1 MDEIQ
6 NYSYI
11 ASNTAFNGFWS
22 YQYEG
27 VSRANLALS
36 YLMDD
41 KIIETVGMD
50 ASLRKR
56 LLGETYFL
64 RAFYYFD
71 LVYELLVMFLF

>member
-1 MDEIQ
+1 MESRWRPAWMDEIQ

-41 KIIETVGMD
+41 KIIETVGISGVINM
-50 ASLRKR
+50 RV
-56 LLGETYFL
+56 FL
-64 RAFYYFD
+64 
-71 LVYELLVMFLF
+71 EQI